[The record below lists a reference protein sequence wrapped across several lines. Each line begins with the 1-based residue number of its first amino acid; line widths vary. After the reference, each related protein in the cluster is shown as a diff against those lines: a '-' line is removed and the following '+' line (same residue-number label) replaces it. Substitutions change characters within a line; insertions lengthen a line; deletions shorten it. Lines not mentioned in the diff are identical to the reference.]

1 MSRGSQAV
9 YTQFATEVEHQG
21 LSAQVV
27 QTQCGCIA
35 PHCGQG
41 PVVCVYPSGNWYA
54 PVTPADVGDLVSRD
68 LAAGQPVDRL
78 AINRVTTEVESV

>member
-1 MSRGSQAV
+1 MSRGAQAV
-9 YTQFATEVEHQG
+9 YTEFATEIERQG

-27 QTQCGCIA
+27 QTQCGCLA

-54 PVTPADVGDLVSRD
+54 PVMPADVSDLVSHD
-68 LAAGQPVDRL
+68 LAACHAVDRL
-78 AINRVTTEVESV
+78 VINRVTTEVESV

>member
-9 YTQFATEVEHQG
+9 YTEFATEVERQG
-21 LSAQVV
+21 LGAQVA

-54 PVTPADVGDLVSRD
+54 PVTPADVGELVGQD
-68 LAAGQPVDRL
+68 IAAGKTVTRL